1 MSKKIKEI
9 TDIPLFPKLTKKT
22 NGKIYEWIIE
32 IQKINDSHY
41 NIITLNGY
49 SDGKKAE
56 HKVEVKKGKA
66 GRSVLEQAILETKS
80 KYNKKEK
87 EYSTEIFKPMLAD
100 KVKPELYEV
109 KSKSKAFKIEF
120 PAYVQP
126 KLDGLR
132 CISYLENGEIILQSR
147 RGMRFENFDLLRSQL
162 MKLFKIVGENVYL
175 DGELYTD
182 TIIFEEL
189 SGLVRLT
196 TEKTNEEQLEKI
208 NSIKYNVFDI
218 YFVNSPNMIY
228 EERKEKVEQLM
239 KVKNIFL
246 IKLVD
251 STLIHS
257 FEEVDSLHDEFVSNG
272 YEGIMLRDKNG
283 LYEPNK
289 RSKYLQ
295 KYKKFMEE
303 EFKIIDFKEGNGDE
317 KGCVIWRCVN
327 KDGKEFSVRP
337 KGTREQ
343 RREYFKNGSKYVGK
357 KLTVIFQEYED
368 SGIPRFP
375 VGKDIREGY

>member
-1 MSKKIKEI
+1 MSTKIPTFK
-9 TDIPLFPKLTKKT
+9 KLTKET
-22 NGKIYEWIIE
+22 NGKIYEWIIK
-32 IQKINDSHY
+32 INKINDEHY
-41 NIITLNGY
+41 EIITLNGY

-56 HKVEVKKGKA
+56 HKVDIKKGKA
-66 GRSVLEQAILETKS
+66 GRSVLEQAILETQS
-80 KYNKKEK
+80 KFNKKEK

-100 KVKPELYEV
+100 KVKPELYDP

-132 CISYLENGEIILQSR
+132 CISYLENGQVILQSR
-147 RGMRFENFDLLRSQL
+147 TGMRFENFDLLRSQL
-162 MKLFKIVGENVYL
+162 MILFDILGENVYL
-175 DGELYTD
+175 DGELYTES
-182 TIIFEEL
+182 IIFEEL

-196 TEKTNEEQLEKI
+196 SEKTSELQMEKI
-208 NSIKYNVFDI
+208 NSIKYNLFDI
-218 YFVNSPNMIY
+218 YFLNSPNMIY

-239 KVKNIFL
+239 KINKIFL
-246 IKLVD
+246 IQLVD
-251 STLIHS
+251 SRLIHN
-257 FEEVDSLHDEFVSNG
+257 FDEVDSLHNDFVSNG

-283 LYEPNK
+283 IYEPNK

-317 KGCVIWRCVN
+317 KGCVIWRCIN

-343 RREYFKNGSKYVGK
+343 RKEYFKNGSKYVGK

-375 VGKDIREGY
+375 VGKDVREGY

>member
-1 MSKKIKEI
+1 MSTKIPIFKTLSKE
-9 TDIPLFPKLTKKT
+9 T
-22 NGKIYEWIIE
+22 NGKIYEWIIK
-32 IQKINDSHY
+32 INKINDEHY
-41 NIITLNGY
+41 EIVTLNGY
-49 SDGKKAE
+49 SNGKKAE

-80 KYNKKEK
+80 KYTKKEK

-100 KVKPELYEV
+100 KVKPKLYDP

-132 CISYLENGEIILQSR
+132 CISYLENGKIILQSR
-147 RGMRFENFDLLRSQL
+147 TGMRFENFDLLRSQL
-162 MKLFKIVGENVYL
+162 MNLFEILGENVYL

-182 TIIFEEL
+182 SIIFEEL

-196 TEKTNEEQLEKI
+196 TEKTDDLQLEKI

-246 IKLVD
+246 IQLVD

-272 YEGIMLRDKNG
+272 YEGIMIRDKNG

-375 VGKDIREGY
+375 VGKDIRENY

>member
-1 MSKKIKEI
+1 MSTKIPTFKTLSKE
-9 TDIPLFPKLTKKT
+9 T
-22 NGKIYEWIIE
+22 NGKIYEWIIK
-32 IQKINDSHY
+32 INKINDEHY
-41 NIITLNGY
+41 EIVTLHGY

-56 HKVEVKKGKA
+56 HKVDIKKGKA

-80 KYNKKEK
+80 KYTKKEK

-100 KVKPELYEV
+100 KVKPELYDS

-132 CISYLENGEIILQSR
+132 CISYLENGKIILQSR
-147 RGMRFENFDLLRSQL
+147 TGMRFENFDLLRSQL
-162 MKLFKIVGENVYL
+162 MILFDILGENVYL

-182 TIIFEEL
+182 SIIFEEL

-196 TEKTNEEQLEKI
+196 TEKTDDLQLEKI

-239 KVKNIFL
+239 KITKIFL
-246 IKLVD
+246 VQLVD
-251 STLIHS
+251 STLIHD

-272 YEGIMLRDKNG
+272 YEGIMIRDKNG

-375 VGKDIREGY
+375 VGKDIRENY